1 MKLVEWSMQGTE
13 FVNCNCGYGC
23 PCQFQGDPT
32 YGDCCA
38 YGFVQI
44 DQGRFGDVP
53 LDGLRWGILAAWPGA
68 IHEGNGTFQTIIDER
83 ADPKQRAAIEAISHG
98 KETEPGTLIWQV
110 FSTTVTKFL
119 PTLFKQIDLTIDL
132 KARTAQVN
140 VPGVVEGKGLS
151 IRNDASGKDVPTTV
165 IMPVGFE
172 FHEAEF
178 ISGTGRTANGSI
190 KLDFNAT
197 HAHLARVHWTTHG
210 VVHGKS

>member
-1 MKLVEWSMQGTE
+1 MKLVDWSMQGIE

-23 PCQFQGDPT
+23 PCQFQGNPT
-32 YGDCCA
+32 HGNCCA

-44 DQGRFGDVP
+44 EKGRFGDVS

-83 ADPKQRAAIEAISHG
+83 ADAKQRAAIEAVSHG

-119 PTLFKQIDLTIDL
+119 PTLYKPIDLQIDLE
-132 KARTAQVN
+132 KRSAEVK
-140 VPGVVEGKGLS
+140 VSGVVEGKGSS
-151 IRNDASGKDVPTTV
+151 IRNGVSGKDVPARL
-165 IMPVGFE
+165 IMPAGFE

-178 ISGTGRTANGSI
+178 ISGTGKTANGAI
-190 KLDFNAT
+190 KLDFDDT
-197 HAHLARVHWTTHG
+197 HAHLARVHWTTRG
-210 VVHGKS
+210 VMHAA